1 MFSKNCETFKYYPD
15 KDKEF
20 VMPLRYDFSNIQAVL
35 KKTAHAITLLLMTQ
49 MEKIYRKRNDSKNPT
64 NLSEHII
71 FIPST
76 HLWAMGFC

>member
-15 KDKEF
+15 KDKDKEF
-20 VMPLRYDFSNIQAVL
+20 VMPLRYDFSNMYTGCL

-49 MEKIYRKRNDSKNPT
+49 MKKIYKKRNGSKNPT

-76 HLWAMGFC
+76 HL